1 MFRPFCLEAN
11 GILLPQEWCLRV
23 SHVHLAIW
31 EADGND
37 QDPATWGVAVWRRAV
52 YGGFQCFS
60 NLGSTKSQLIE
71 WRFNHHTWCFNHHR
85 IWEGHF
91 HGEFLWNSWA
101 PTGSCFQRAGSRSG
115 SLVIFEKKLGWA
127 AFVSHQWIGGAH
139 PYPEFK
145 QMKVLKDSLRFSR
158 AIFMVGDLSSCDAFL
173 LNSINIYI
181 YIFGTEPSRG
191 VFVRIQNYILFSSG
205 TVWIRSSCLPPGV
218 LVYGAEEI
226 SSPVRARC
234 PLTCWPKQS
243 TFAPKAFPPR
253 NGSPAVS
260 RCEKSVPWLL
270 WDEGKSLKN
279 G

>member
-37 QDPATWGVAVWRRAV
+37 QDPAARGVAVWRRAV

-85 IWEGHF
+85 IWEGHL

-115 SLVIFEKKLGWA
+115 SLVIFEKSWA
-127 AFVSHQWIGGAH
+127 GLLSFLISGLVVRTQTR
-139 PYPEFK
+139 
-145 QMKVLKDSLRFSR
+145 SLSRWKCWKTALDSR
-158 AIFMVGDLSSCDAFL
+158 AQSSWWEI
-173 LNSINIYI
+173 S
-181 YIFGTEPSRG
+181 
-191 VFVRIQNYILFSSG
+191 
-205 TVWIRSSCLPPGV
+205 V
-218 LVYGAEEI
+218 LVMP
-226 SSPVRARC
+226 S
-234 PLTCWPKQS
+234 CWI
-243 TFAPKAFPPR
+243 
-253 NGSPAVS
+253 
-260 RCEKSVPWLL
+260 L
-270 WDEGKSLKN
+270 
-279 G
+279 